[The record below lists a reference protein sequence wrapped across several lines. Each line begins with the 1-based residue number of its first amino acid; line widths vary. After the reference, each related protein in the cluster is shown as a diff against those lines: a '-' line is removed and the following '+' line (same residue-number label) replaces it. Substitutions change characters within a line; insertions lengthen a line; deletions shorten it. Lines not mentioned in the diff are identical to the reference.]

1 MNIDLTCLRDV
12 RDLADD
18 IRLRADA
25 LMERSSAMPEDR
37 LADLIAVMSGS
48 ALATKSIRDGLD
60 AVRNARKERRP
71 CASRRH

>member
-37 LADLIAVMSGS
+37 LAELMAVLDPAPHALREVRDDLA
-48 ALATKSIRDGLD
+48 ALAQDPEEQET
-60 AVRNARKERRP
+60 RP
-71 CASRRH
+71 